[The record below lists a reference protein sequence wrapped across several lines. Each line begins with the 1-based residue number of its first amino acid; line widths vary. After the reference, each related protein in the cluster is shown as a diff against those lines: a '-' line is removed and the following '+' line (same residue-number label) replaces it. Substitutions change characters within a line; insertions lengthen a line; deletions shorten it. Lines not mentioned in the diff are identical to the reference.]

1 MTNEGSVALIG
12 LGSNKS
18 FRGMTP
24 EELLAAAAE
33 ALRGCGSEVTLSPVY
48 RSPAWPDPKEPEYRN
63 AVARLVTALEPLE
76 LLHALQAI
84 ETRFGRVR
92 SDDPSL
98 RYAPRTLD
106 LDLLGMGMGMGMGR
120 EVLESEALTLPH
132 PRLAER
138 DFVLLPLRDLVPDFV
153 HPVTGADVA
162 EMIADLPEITARPL

>member
-24 EELLAAAAE
+24 EELLAAAAK
-33 ALRGCGSEVTLSPVY
+33 ALSGCGSEVTLSPVY

-106 LDLLGMGMGMGMGR
+106 LDLLGMGR
-120 EVLESEALTLPH
+120 EVLESEAVTLPH
-132 PRLAER
+132 PRLPER

-153 HPVTGADVA
+153 HPVTGAGVA